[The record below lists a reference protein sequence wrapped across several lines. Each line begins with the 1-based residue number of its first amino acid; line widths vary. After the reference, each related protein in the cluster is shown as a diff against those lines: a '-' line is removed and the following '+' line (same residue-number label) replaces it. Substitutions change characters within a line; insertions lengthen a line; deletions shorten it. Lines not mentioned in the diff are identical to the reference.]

1 MRDLRMM
8 KELHR
13 ALVDLTRL
21 KRVQILSHWGGD
33 ADSVGSSYVL
43 SRLLTNNYESL
54 ETGFMIPEEKSSH
67 VEAIMNYLGMGE
79 RRLSRPDVYLL
90 VDVGS
95 LNQLGSLQDAVL
107 SSGSKMITID
117 HHLTD
122 GEDRQDLCFA
132 SPNYLATAE
141 IVYDLMEYLGMDVS
155 GKEAEALFLGIYYDT
170 VRLSVADR
178 ELSGKAAKLLKAVD
192 PSKLIGLLE
201 PSMEEAERIARLK
214 ALRRTVVY
222 RLGEWYLAVS
232 SVSAYLSPVA
242 RVLINSG
249 AHVAVVSSYQNGVC
263 VLSMRSSYDF
273 QKYTNVSLGGDLV
286 KHLLRRFEGQ
296 GGGHAGAARINLRT
310 TPEEAVYEV
319 VKTLSTLLGVNAVE
333 LAD

>member
-1 MRDLRMM
+1 MRDLLMM
-8 KELHR
+8 KKLHR
-13 ALVDLTRL
+13 ALVDLTRS

-67 VEAIMNYLGMGE
+67 VEAIMNHLGFGE
-79 RRLSRPDVYLL
+79 SYLSRPDVYLL

-95 LNQLGSLQDAVL
+95 LNQLGSLKDDVL
-107 SSGSKMITID
+107 SSGSKIITID
-117 HHLTD
+117 HHLPD
-122 GEDRQDLCFA
+122 GAEKQDTCFT

-141 IVYDLMEYLGMDVS
+141 IVYDLMEYLGMNVS

-178 ELSGKAAKLLKAVD
+178 ELSGKAAKLLKVVD
-192 PSKLIGLLE
+192 PGRLIGLLE

-222 RLGEWYLAVS
+222 RLGEWYLAAS

-249 AHVAVVSSYQNGVC
+249 AHVAVVASYQNGVC

-273 QKYTNVSLGGDLV
+273 QKYTNVSLGEDLV
-286 KHLLRRFEGQ
+286 KHLLRRFEGH

-310 TPEEAVYEV
+310 TPEEAVNEV
-319 VKTLSTLLGVNAVE
+319 VKALSKLLGVNAVE